1 MTMRA
6 GPPEW
11 FDDGY
16 SLAGLVELLANAV
29 GDTVSG
35 SELVTQYRDLAEE
48 LVAPGHLAF
57 AKQFEAALRFE
68 A

>member
-1 MTMRA
+1 MTVRA
-6 GPPEW
+6 APPEW

-16 SLAGLVELLANAV
+16 SLAVLVELLANAV

-35 SELVTQYRDLAEE
+35 SELVTQYHALAEE
-48 LVAPGHLAF
+48 LAAPGHLAL
-57 AKQFEAALRFE
+57 AKRFEAALRFE

>member
-1 MTMRA
+1 MTVPGPAVQLWLLRCRA
-6 GPPEW
+6 
-11 FDDGY
+11 
-16 SLAGLVELLANAV
+16 LLANAV
-29 GDTVSG
+29 GDTACG
-35 SELVTQYRDLAEE
+35 SELLNQYRDLAEE